1 LEPLIEL
8 FLKLGNVQIE
18 AKDFSREGMLLAEF
32 PRSFDSPLPRISRH
46 DFHYRLQVAVPQ

>member
-1 LEPLIEL
+1 
-8 FLKLGNVQIE
+8 LGNVQIE